1 MFMKKIIGALI
12 LTFFISSISFA
23 QAIFEFENDVYDFG
37 KVKDGEKVTHVFK
50 FKNVGQEP
58 LQILKIDASCG
69 CTQPEWPKTPIEPGQ
84 SSEIKVVFDSENRVG
99 VTSRQITI
107 QSNAVLPSGATGRYV
122 LTLKGEVTT

>member
-122 LTLKGEVTT
+122 LTLKGEVTP

>member
-1 MFMKKIIGALI
+1 MKKIIGALV

-122 LTLKGEVTT
+122 LTLKGEVTP